1 MPSLYET
8 VASLRFFGDDLDPEE
23 ITRLLGRP
31 PTVGAKKGGAWLT
44 SMGLEKVADRGSWRR
59 ETERRSP
66 GDLDAQIAELFA
78 QLTDDLEVW
87 NDLSR
92 RFQADIFCGL
102 FLNEFNEGISLSPET
117 LAAVGSRG
125 LSLDM
130 DIYGTEDE
138 D

>member
-1 MPSLYET
+1 
-8 VASLRFFGDDLDPEE
+8 
-23 ITRLLGRP
+23 
-31 PTVGAKKGGAWLT
+31 
-44 SMGLEKVADRGSWRR
+44 MGLEKVADRGSWRR